1 MKTSKKYTLEFD
13 ETPSLIFVQGE
24 VGNDFKLYQ
33 DGEEVRGI
41 RNIRI
46 YAGYDDATT
55 HEVEYLTGKTAKG

>member
-1 MKTSKKYTLEFD
+1 MKANKKYTLEFD

-41 RNIRI
+41 RSVRI
-46 YAGYDDATT
+46 YAGYDDVTT